1 MERRVPCG
9 VKPWVGNPR
18 EPATERKTVRKYFA
32 KHQGK
37 TRWGIRTPLEPAEKS
52 DVYTSEAGHLFIW
65 SDVAELRDGALVFR
79 TEGGQLKAA
88 IAPGAWDAVYEA
100 FEDDTPAA
108 VEST

>member
-1 MERRVPCG
+1 
-9 VKPWVGNPR
+9 
-18 EPATERKTVRKYFA
+18 VRKYFA

-52 DVYTSEAGHLFIW
+52 DVYKSEAGHLFIW
-65 SDVAELRDGALVFR
+65 SDVVELRDGALVFR
-79 TEGGQLKAA
+79 TEGGHLKAA

-100 FEDDTPAA
+100 FEDDSPAA